1 MCGNQGERD
10 SWAAFFYTE
19 HFGKCLG
26 CSSVCQERVSG
37 LHPLLSHCSSS
48 EGQVV
53 RNLKVEEGR
62 KALNNLGMKRFT
74 ILLIF

>member
-10 SWAAFFYTE
+10 SWAASLYTE

-26 CSSVCQERVSG
+26 CSSVCQKRVSG
-37 LHPLLSHCSSS
+37 LHPLLSPCCSS
-48 EGQVV
+48 EGQVE

-62 KALNNLGMKRFT
+62 KALNDLGMERFT